1 VRRILIPA
9 ALVIA
14 CASSSPKMPTKP
26 SATGSFE
33 SDVTFIGKHAKV
45 IVLEHES
52 GGLVAVSPTLQGRVM
67 TSTVSAGGAG
77 LGFVHRAFF
86 DGGKVATAFDNYG
99 GEDRFWLG
107 PEGTKFSLYFA
118 KGAALDFDHWQTP
131 HSFNEGAWD
140 VSEQTKRRI
149 AMRKAL
155 HLENHAGNAFDV
167 AVERTI
173 DLIDGTRTKSALGAA
188 VPAGV
193 KWVAFE
199 SRNAITNSGKEP
211 WTRDKGLVNV
221 WVLGMYAPSNDASA
235 IIPFDA
241 KGEGPIVRDDYF
253 GKVPSERLTVNEGHL
268 VFRCDGQ
275 LRSKI
280 GVSPSRAKS
289 VLGSYSPSAGL
300 LTIVQYDGPRPG
312 VYPSGV
318 WKEDADPWA
327 GDVVNAY
334 NDGPVAPG
342 KPSLG
347 GFYELETLSPGAEL
361 APGATLVHTHRTFH
375 FVGAR
380 EALDPLARAVL
391 GVPLP

>member
-1 VRRILIPA
+1 MKTPS
-9 ALVIA
+9 
-14 CASSSPKMPTKP
+14 ASS
-26 SATGSFE
+26 GFDN
-33 SDVTFIGKHAKV
+33 DVAFLNKHAKV

-52 GGLVAVSPTLQGRVM
+52 GGRVAVSPTLQGRVM
-67 TSTVSAGGAG
+67 TSAVDANGQG

-86 DGGKVATAFDNYG
+86 EKGAVGTAFDNYG

-118 KGAALDFDHWQTP
+118 PNQPLDFDHWQTP
-131 HSFNEGAWD
+131 HPFNEGAWD
-140 VSEQTKRRI
+140 VTEQTKQRV
-149 AMRKAL
+149 AMKHAMTIQ
-155 HLENHAGNAFDV
+155 NHSGATFETSV
-167 AVERTI
+167 TRTI
-173 DLIDGTRTKSALGAA
+173 DLIDTARAKSTLGVAI
-188 VPAGV
+188 PDGV
-193 KWVAFE
+193 KWVAF
-199 SRNAITNSGKEP
+199 SSTNALTNAGKDP
-211 WTRDKGLVNV
+211 WTKDKGLMNV
-221 WVLGMYAPSNDASA
+221 WILAMFAPSKDATA
-235 IIPFDA
+235 LIPFDA
-241 KGEGPIVRDDYF
+241 KGEGPVVRDDYF
-253 GKVPSERLTVNEGHL
+253 GKVPAERLL
-268 VFRCDGQ
+268 VKDGYLSFQCDGQ

-280 GVSPSRAKS
+280 GVSPTRAKS
-289 VLGSYSPSAGL
+289 VLGSYSAEANL

-375 FVGAR
+375 FVGPKAS
-380 EALDPLARAVL
+380 LDAIARAVL

>member
-1 VRRILIPA
+1 
-9 ALVIA
+9 
-14 CASSSPKMPTKP
+14 MPTTP
-26 SATGSFE
+26 SSGQGSAFDD
-33 SDVTFIGKHAKV
+33 DVAFISKHAKV

-52 GGLVAVSPTLQGRVM
+52 GGRVAVSPTLQGRVM
-67 TSTVSAGGAG
+67 TSAVSDKGPG

-86 DGGKVATAFDNYG
+86 EGGKVSTAFDNYG

-118 KGAALDFDHWQTP
+118 PGKPLDFDHWQTP
-131 HSFNEGAWD
+131 HAFNEGAWD
-140 VSEQTKRRI
+140 VGEQTKQRV

-155 HLENHAGNAFDV
+155 SLQNHAGVPFEV

-173 DLIDGTRTKSALGAA
+173 DLIDGARASAALGAA
-188 VPAGV
+188 VPESV
-193 KWVAFE
+193 QWVAFE

-221 WVLGMYAPSNDASA
+221 WILGMYAPSSDATA
-235 IIPFDA
+235 IIPFDP

-253 GKVPSERLTVNEGHL
+253 GKVPSDRLVAHEAHL
-268 VFRCDGQ
+268 TLRCDGQ
-275 LRSKI
+275 HRSKI
-280 GVSPSRAKS
+280 GVGPSRAKS

-318 WKEDADPWA
+318 WKEDEDPFA

>member
-1 VRRILIPA
+1 MSTPN
-9 ALVIA
+9 
-14 CASSSPKMPTKP
+14 
-26 SATGSFE
+26 ATSGFDD
-33 SDVTFIGKHAKV
+33 DVAFLGKHAKV

-52 GGLVAVSPTLQGRVM
+52 GGRVAISPTLQGRVM
-67 TSTVSAGGAG
+67 TSAVDEKGSG

-86 DGGKVATAFDNYG
+86 EKGKTGTAFDNYG

-118 KGAALDFDHWQTP
+118 PNQPLDFDHWQTP
-131 HSFNEGAWD
+131 HAFNEGAWD
-140 VSEQTKRRI
+140 VSEQTKVRV
-149 AMRKAL
+149 AMRHAMKIQ
-155 HLENHAGNAFDV
+155 NHSGATFDV
-167 AVERTI
+167 GVDRTI
-173 DLIDGTRTKSALGAA
+173 DLIDGARAKSTLGVAI
-188 VPAGV
+188 PDGV
-193 KWVAFE
+193 KWVAF
-199 SRNAITNSGKEP
+199 SSTNAITNTGKDP
-211 WTRDKGLVNV
+211 WTKDKGLMNV
-221 WVLGMYAPSNDASA
+221 WILAMFAPSKDATA
-235 IIPFDA
+235 LIPFDP

-253 GKVPSERLTVNEGHL
+253 GKVPAERLL
-268 VFRCDGQ
+268 VKDGYLSFQCDGQ

-280 GVSPSRAKS
+280 GVSPTRAKS
-289 VLGSYSPSAGL
+289 VLGSYSAAANL

-361 APGATLVHTHRTFH
+361 AAGATLVHTHRTFH
-375 FVGAR
+375 FVGSR
-380 EALDPLARAVL
+380 EALNTIAQAVL
-391 GVPLP
+391 GIALP